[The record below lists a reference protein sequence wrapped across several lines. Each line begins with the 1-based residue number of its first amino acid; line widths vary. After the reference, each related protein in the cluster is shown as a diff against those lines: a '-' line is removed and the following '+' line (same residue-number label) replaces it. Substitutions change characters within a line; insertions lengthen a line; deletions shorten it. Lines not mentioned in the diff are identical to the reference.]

1 MKVLF
6 IDTVHPYLENQL
18 KLAQFECIDGTALRS
33 EEIDAIIGEFDGLV
47 IRSRI
52 KLDEQRLKLA
62 TNLKFIARAG
72 SGLENIDVVYCENNH
87 IDCYNAPEA
96 NCKAVGEH
104 AIGMML
110 ALFNKFL
117 SGNKEVR
124 SGKWKREEN
133 RGLELGH
140 RTVGIIGYGH
150 NGKALAKMLSGFG
163 TRVLAYD
170 KYVAVASNDHVRAAT
185 LEDIYQ
191 FADVVSFHVPLT
203 EETEYYFDDA
213 FLRKM
218 TNAFYLVNTSRGK
231 VVNTDTL
238 VRGLKNEKVLG
249 ACLDVLE
256 YEKSSFE
263 NMDLTEDDNAS
274 MAYLI
279 KADNVILSP
288 HVAGWTQESLVMLSE
303 VLANKILSKYPN

>member
-1 MKVLF
+1 
-6 IDTVHPYLENQL
+6 
-18 KLAQFECIDGTALRS
+18 
-33 EEIDAIIGEFDGLV
+33 
-47 IRSRI
+47 
-52 KLDEQRLKLA
+52 
-62 TNLKFIARAG
+62 
-72 SGLENIDVVYCENNH
+72 
-87 IDCYNAPEA
+87 
-96 NCKAVGEH
+96 
-104 AIGMML
+104 
-110 ALFNKFL
+110 
-117 SGNKEVR
+117 
-124 SGKWKREEN
+124 
-133 RGLELGH
+133 
-140 RTVGIIGYGH
+140 
-150 NGKALAKMLSGFG
+150 
-163 TRVLAYD
+163 
-170 KYVAVASNDHVRAAT
+170 